1 MEEGSKLEDLRTGGL
16 LYLYRTLANDFV
28 YPNPEALV
36 IFADNHD
43 MSRIFTQ
50 LGEDYA
56 LFKMAMAYVLTM
68 RGVPQIYYGTEIL
81 MANREAEDHGIIRG
95 DFPGGWNGDRS
106 DAMSGKGL
114 SPLKVEAQNYV
125 RRLLNWRK
133 DAAAVHSGKLTHFR
147 PEDGVYVYFRY
158 LEDQGVMVVLNKNH
172 EPSVLDLDRFAERLE
187 AFPVARNVIS
197 GEWLTLG
204 PRLTAPPRSPLIL
217 ELRPTATD

>member
-1 MEEGSKLEDLRTGGL
+1 LE
-16 LYLYRTLANDFV
+16 
-28 YPNPEALV
+28 
-36 IFADNHD
+36 
-43 MSRIFTQ
+43 
-50 LGEDYA
+50 
-56 LFKMAMAYVLTM
+56 
-68 RGVPQIYYGTEIL
+68 
-81 MANREAEDHGIIRG
+81 
-95 DFPGGWNGDRS
+95 
-106 DAMSGKGL
+106 
-114 SPLKVEAQNYV
+114 VEAQNYV

-133 DAAAVHSGKLTHFR
+133 DAAAVHSGKLSHFR

-204 PRLTAPPRSPLIL
+204 ARLTAPPRSPLIL